1 MRVIALLLLVAAADA
16 QERATI
22 TGKVAENSGKP
33 LEHTTV
39 MVYEARV
46 RKGYSAFCPTCWI
59 DCGKRTA
66 TNAEGAFT
74 ISGLNPELVFTLL
87 VIREG
92 FSSAYVRNIDPAKG
106 PAEITTLK
114 PRPVIQ
120 DTSQVV
126 RGLVIDG
133 HGDPVKEAVIEQQG
147 VTFKGP
153 DGRIGTRFGGAMDWI
168 DQIAVTNDKGEF
180 EIAFSKPAV
189 EMIVSVQPRAMA
201 SRLFTLP
208 TGPDRHKLTVTE
220 GAVVRGRLV
229 LPDGKPV
236 GNAEVG
242 LTTHSR
248 RSGTTLP
255 EVRIGTREDGTFVI
269 TNVLPGRIFIAY
281 PKMESLAGRN
291 LAGGVVPLET
301 KDDGQEIDI
310 GDIVV
315 RPAHT
320 VRGKIV
326 LSDGKPIPPD
336 MRVSLGAD
344 MAWDSQI
351 KPIAPDGSFEFRGV
365 ADGVYSLSPAVR
377 SYRAGDGFGIE
388 ILVKGDFNNL
398 VVRMDPDTR
407 GQSRR

>member
-1 MRVIALLLLVAAADA
+1 MRIVALFLMATAAGA

-22 TGKVAENSGKP
+22 TGKVADDSGKP
-33 LEHTTV
+33 VEHTTV

-46 RKGYSAFCPTCWI
+46 RKGYSAYCPTCWT
-59 DCGKRTA
+59 DCGKRAA
-66 TNAEGAFT
+66 TNAQGTFT
-74 ISGLNPELVFTLL
+74 ISGLNPDLVFTLL
-87 VIREG
+87 VIRDG
-92 FSSAYVRNIDPAKG
+92 FSSTYVRNIDPAKG
-106 PAEITTLK
+106 PAEINALK
-114 PRPVIQ
+114 PRAAIE

-147 VTFKGP
+147 ITFKGP
-153 DGRIGTRFGGAMDWI
+153 DGRVGTRFGGATDWI
-168 DQIAVTNDKGEF
+168 DQIAVTNNKGEF

-189 EMIVSVQPRAMA
+189 QMILSVQPRAMA
-201 SRLFTLP
+201 SKLFTLP

-229 LPDGKPV
+229 LPDGKPI

-242 LTTHSR
+242 LATHSR

-255 EVRIGTREDGTFVI
+255 EVRIGTREDGTFAI

-281 PKMESLAGRN
+281 PKMESLAARN
-291 LAGGVVPLET
+291 LAGQVVPLET
-301 KDDGQEIDI
+301 KDDGEEVDI

-336 MRVSLGAD
+336 MRVTLGAD
-344 MAWDSQI
+344 SAWDSQI
-351 KPIAPDGSFEFRGV
+351 NPIAPDGSYEFRGV

-388 ILVKGDFNNL
+388 ILVKGDLNNV
-398 VVRMDPDTR
+398 VVRMDPDL
-407 GQSRR
+407 RRQ